1 MVQHLALSSH
11 LTLLTSLSGT
21 GFSLCAFAFVGAG
34 LIPARRREA
43 PSLRSLELPR
53 LHLRQGMASVHP
65 EERRAVP
72 KRPKTSGVLT
82 PEVGTILLKEIA
94 FA

>member
-1 MVQHLALSSH
+1 VVQYLALSSH
-11 LTLLTSLSGT
+11 LALLTSLSGT

-43 PSLRSLELPR
+43 PSLRFRELPR
-53 LHLRQGMASVHP
+53 LHLRQGTAS
-65 EERRAVP
+65 AVP